1 MANKSKTIELNLETM
16 AESGVHLGA
25 LRSNSNPKMK
35 PYVWSNKNAF
45 QIIDLE
51 KSRGNLNA
59 AVEFLVKVKQEG
71 GVILFVG
78 TGMAAKKITKE
89 TAEELSAPYVIERWL
104 GGTLT
109 NFATINKRV
118 NYLKELE
125 TQKASG
131 GFEKYTKYEVSKL
144 LEKIKKLRHE
154 FGGITELNRLPNAI
168 WVSSANYDRI
178 AVSEAV
184 KKGIPIIG
192 IVNTNAD
199 PTKID
204 YPIPG
209 SDTAISAVSLIL
221 NSVKD
226 ALINIK
232 PIEKKTDSP
241 L

>member
-1 MANKSKTIELNLETM
+1 M
-16 AESGVHLGA
+16 
-25 LRSNSNPKMK
+25 
-35 PYVWSNKNAF
+35 
-45 QIIDLE
+45 
-51 KSRGNLNA
+51 
-59 AVEFLVKVKQEG
+59 
-71 GVILFVG
+71 
-78 TGMAAKKITKE
+78 
-89 TAEELSAPYVIERWL
+89 IERWL

-154 FGGITELNRLPNAI
+154 FGGIAELNRLPNAI